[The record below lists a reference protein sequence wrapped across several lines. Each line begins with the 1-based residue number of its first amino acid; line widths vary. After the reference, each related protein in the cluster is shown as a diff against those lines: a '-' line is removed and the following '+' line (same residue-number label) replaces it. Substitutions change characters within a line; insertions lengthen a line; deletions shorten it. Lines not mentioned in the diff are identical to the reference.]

1 MKKQRIL
8 PEISKGLIK
17 ENPAL
22 RLMLGMC
29 PALAVTTSAVN
40 GLGMGL
46 ATMAALLG
54 SNLVISLLR
63 KIIPE
68 RVRIPAYITAIA
80 GFVTIIQ
87 MVVRALSPGLDAALG
102 IFLPLIVVNCIIFA
116 RAELFAAKNTP
127 MLAIA
132 DAIGMGLGFTAV
144 LLLMGI
150 IRELLGAGTVFGLVV
165 TANIIPPMI
174 IMLLPPGGFF
184 VYGILIA
191 IANRLDRRPKS
202 GRNAGGCGRCPQA
215 GVCAAAKGK
224 EGEAV

>member
-1 MKKQRIL
+1 MKKRNL
-8 PEISKGLIK
+8 RSELNKGIVK

-63 KIIPE
+63 NVIPE

-80 GFVTIIQ
+80 GFVTIVQ
-87 MVVRALSPGLDAALG
+87 MTVRALSPALDSALG

-116 RAELFAAKNTP
+116 RAELFAAKNKP
-127 MLAIA
+127 LLAVV
-132 DAIGMGLGFTAV
+132 DAIGMGLGFTIV
-144 LLLMGI
+144 LLLMGV
-150 IRELLGAGTVFGLVV
+150 IRELLGAGTVFGLTV
-165 TANIIPPMI
+165 TANLIPPMI

-184 VYGILIA
+184 AYGILIA
-191 IANRLDRRPKS
+191 IANRLDRRPAS
-202 GRNAGGCGRCPQA
+202 ERRGNGCGRCPQA
-215 GVCAAAKGK
+215 ATCQLKIDN
-224 EGEAV
+224 